1 MKKLIVV
8 ALVAAGCSPMTMG
21 ADGGSTGGGL
31 SGAGGGLSGA
41 GGGSSSAG
49 GSASAGGA
57 AGGSASAGGS
67 AGGSATAPIRIGS
80 VAISQS
86 TLEVAGQ
93 SFRSGFVLANFFEI
107 PSGFPDCTR
116 STIGSCTISNC
127 ALAADAGMP
136 PDGGRVGAGVVSLSG
151 LADGGVTLMPM
162 ELGYQATISGAVF
175 IPGGTI
181 GVSTTGATVPAFTA
195 QVTAPSGA
203 TLTAPVCT
211 QSTCPAISKAT
222 GLTVTWSGGAGT
234 VAIEVLAGSEQVNCE
249 YPAAAGT
256 ATIPPAVLASL
267 PAGMASLFFN
277 TVNATTVQAGQFPVK
292 FTASESKVFQTS
304 IAP

>member
-21 ADGGSTGGGL
+21 ADGGS
-31 SGAGGGLSGA
+31 
-41 GGGSSSAG
+41 SSAG

-57 AGGSASAGGS
+57 AGGSSSAGGAAGGSSS
-67 AGGSATAPIRIGS
+67 AGGAAGGSSSAPLRIGS

-107 PSGFPDCTR
+107 PAGIPDCTR
-116 STIGSCTISNC
+116 TTVGSCTISNC
-127 ALAADAGMP
+127 ARAADAGMP
-136 PDGGRVGAGVVSLSG
+136 PDGGRVGAGVVTLSG

-162 ELGYQATISGAVF
+162 ELGYQASISGAVF

-203 TLTAPVCT
+203 TLTAPICA
-211 QSTCPAISKAT
+211 QSTCPAISKAA
-222 GLTVTWSGGAGT
+222 GLTMTWSGGAGT
-234 VAIEVLAGSEQVNCE
+234 VAIELLAGSEQVTCE

-256 ATIPPAVLASL
+256 ATIPPAVFASL
-267 PAGMASLFFN
+267 PAGTASLFFN
-277 TVNATTVQAGQFPVK
+277 TVNATTIQAGPFPVK
-292 FTASESKVFQTS
+292 VTASESKLFQTS

>member
-1 MKKLIVV
+1 MKKLILV
-8 ALVAAGCSPMTMG
+8 ALVAVGCSPMTVG
-21 ADGGSTGGGL
+21 ADGGATGGGL
-31 SGAGGGLSGA
+31 SGT

-57 AGGSASAGGS
+57 AGGSAGGAAGGS
-67 AGGSATAPIRIGS
+67 SSGPIRIGT

-86 TLEVAGQ
+86 TLTVAGQ
-93 SFRSGFVLANFFEI
+93 PFSSGFVLANFFEL
-107 PSGFPDCTR
+107 PAGTTDCTR
-116 STIGSCTISNC
+116 STVGSCTISNC
-127 ALAADAGMP
+127 ARAADAGMP

-203 TLTAPVCT
+203 TLTAPVCA
-211 QSTCPAISKAT
+211 QSTCPAISKAA

-234 VAIEVLAGSEQVNCE
+234 VAIEVLAGSEQVSCE

-256 ATIPPAVLASL
+256 ATIPPAVFASL
-267 PAGMASLFFN
+267 PAGTASLFFN
-277 TVNATTVQAGQFPVK
+277 TLNATTVQAGPFPVK
-292 FTASESKVFQTS
+292 VTASESKLFQTS